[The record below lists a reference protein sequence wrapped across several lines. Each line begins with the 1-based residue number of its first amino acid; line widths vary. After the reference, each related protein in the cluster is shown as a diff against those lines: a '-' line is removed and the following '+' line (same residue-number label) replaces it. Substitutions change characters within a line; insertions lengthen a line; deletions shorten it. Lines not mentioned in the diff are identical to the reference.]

1 MVMTDTT
8 TDEDGEKVVKK
19 KKGILHDFK
28 INKAYYLMLL
38 PVLLYFIIFAYVPM
52 GGLVIA
58 FQNFRPAGGIFGSSF
73 VGLQNFIDFFN
84 SVYFG
89 RVLRN
94 TVIISLLSLLICF
107 PLPIIFALLLNEV
120 RRLRFKKAV
129 QTITYMPYFISLVVL
144 AGIIIDFTSSDGLL
158 GGTLMAALTGE
169 SKNLLA
175 DPRYF
180 RAIMTVSELWQG
192 LGYSSIIYVATL
204 SAVDQELYEAA
215 AIDGANRWQQTIHI
229 TIPEISSTI
238 IIMLIL
244 KCGTMLAVGA
254 EKIILLYNANIYET
268 ADVIST
274 FVYRKGLQE
283 FNYGYSTAV
292 GMFNSVINFILIV
305 AANKLAK
312 KFSDTNLF

>member
-1 MVMTDTT
+1 M
-8 TDEDGEKVVKK
+8 KK
-19 KKGILHDFK
+19 KKGLIHDLK

-38 PVLLYFIIFAYVPM
+38 PVLIYYIVFSYVPM

-58 FQNFRPAGGIFGSSF
+58 FQNFRPANGIFGSSF
-73 VGLQNFIDFFN
+73 VGFKNFIDFFN

-94 TVIISLLSLLICF
+94 TIIISLLSLLICF

-120 RRLRFKKAV
+120 KRLRFKKAV

-158 GGTLMAALTGE
+158 GGTLMTALTGE

-175 DPRYF
+175 DPKYF
-180 RAIMTVSELWQG
+180 RAIMTVSELWQS

-292 GMFNSVINFILIV
+292 GMFNSVINFVLIV
-305 AANKLAK
+305 VANKQAK

>member
-1 MVMTDTT
+1 MTDIM
-8 TDEDGEKVVKK
+8 TDDIGEMDVKK
-19 KKGILHDFK
+19 KKGLLHDIK

-38 PVLLYFIIFAYVPM
+38 PVLIYFIVFSYIPM

-58 FQNFRPAGGIFGSSF
+58 FQNFRPACGILGSSF
-73 VGLQNFIDFFN
+73 VGLKNFIDFFN

-144 AGIIIDFTSSDGLL
+144 AGIIIDFTSSDGIL
-158 GGTLMAALTGE
+158 GGTLMTALTGE

-175 DPRYF
+175 DPQYF

-204 SAVDQELYEAA
+204 SAVDQQLYEAA

-292 GMFNSVINFILIV
+292 GMFNSVINFVLIV
-305 AANKLAK
+305 VANKLAK